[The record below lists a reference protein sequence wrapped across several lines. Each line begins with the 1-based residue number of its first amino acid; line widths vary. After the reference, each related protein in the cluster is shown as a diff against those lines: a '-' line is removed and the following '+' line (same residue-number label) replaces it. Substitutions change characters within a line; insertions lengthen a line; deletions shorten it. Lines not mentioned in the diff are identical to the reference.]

1 MNFIT
6 EELTEQAIMVGV
18 RLGPETHQLLS
29 VEDSLQEL
37 EMLAETAGIE
47 VVGSVTQSLK
57 DPIHA
62 PISVRANLKN

>member
-1 MNFIT
+1 
-6 EELTEQAIMVGV
+6 MVGV

-47 VVGSVTQSLK
+47 VVGSVTQSLNRPNSRTYIGK
-57 DPIHA
+57 GKLEE
-62 PISVRANLKN
+62 LKLWQKN